1 MGITFIYT
9 IYKSIVSRIQKLYL
23 DLEIFKNI
31 QGYVILLMI
40 MNNVIYQSR

>member
-1 MGITFIYT
+1 MGITFIYI

>member
-31 QGYVILLMI
+31 QGYVISLMI

>member
-23 DLEIFKNI
+23 DLEIFKSI

>member
-1 MGITFIYT
+1 MGITIIYT

>member
-9 IYKSIVSRIQKLYL
+9 IYKPIVSRIQKLYL
-23 DLEIFKNI
+23 DLEIFRNI

-40 MNNVIYQSR
+40 MNN

>member
-1 MGITFIYT
+1 MEITFIYT